1 MTQQLAV
8 RRSCVVIACCACL
21 EALTAWASP
30 HTLDECFEAGDFIAN
45 AARARDAGMSAEAF
59 LTRMRQD
66 YEVIQSFPSD
76 LRWFVHDLDDEQ
88 FLLAEARSVF
98 ERPMTPDLHRVD
110 FLDDCVNSLAE
121 P

>member
-1 MTQQLAV
+1 MRHHPAV

-21 EALTAWASP
+21 QAMPVGASP

-59 LTRMRQD
+59 LGRMRQD
-66 YEVIQSFPSD
+66 YAVIQSFPSD
-76 LRWFVHDLDDEQ
+76 LRWFVHDPDDEQ
-88 FLLAEARSVF
+88 FLLEEARSVF
-98 ERPMTPDLHRVD
+98 EHPATPDWHRVE
-110 FLDDCVNSLAE
+110 FLHDCVDSLAE